1 MIVVTCQGFGYSR
14 LCMPE
19 IYSWSHLI
27 EYSNRMKES
36 ETFVDLGDDDD
47 LKASHEA
54 MASELAEEDGSL
66 N

>member
-1 MIVVTCQGFGYSR
+1 
-14 LCMPE
+14 MPE